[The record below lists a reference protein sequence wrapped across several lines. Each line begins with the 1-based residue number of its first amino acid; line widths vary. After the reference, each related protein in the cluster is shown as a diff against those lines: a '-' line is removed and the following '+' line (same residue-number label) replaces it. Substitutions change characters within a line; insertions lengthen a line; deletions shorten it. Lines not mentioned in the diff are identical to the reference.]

1 MVLVNEGSHGG
12 SENNY
17 KPRKFFGVKVAEQL
31 EQPEITMKQNKEGC
45 CEKCGKQDYMKE
57 HKFLS
62 DMNKVDTCFHCGYLP
77 DHPCHKKQESNSPI
91 YSEEWRKVEEDTY
104 RILQESEEWEKEFE
118 KDFSVFIEKCH
129 GGEHVKDIISF
140 ISTLLKAEREKEY
153 KEGFEKGQKHAFG
166 VDRKTVKEEGRT
178 AAFDEIAGVVE
189 EERANWAAGKETV
202 DVLYDMVMKIKAKK
216 GI

>member
-1 MVLVNEGSHGG
+1 MALVNEGSQGG
-12 SENNY
+12 SENKY
-17 KPRKFFGVKVAEQL
+17 KPL
-31 EQPEITMKQNKEGC
+31 MNQNKEGC

-189 EERANWAAGKETV
+189 GVRITHTHSNRCKIDEPYCLQKQKEVEYTN
-202 DVLYDMVMKIKAKK
+202 DILFILLSQLKAKK
-216 GI
+216 GM